1 MGVFERL
8 RLLNRV
14 KPWHL
19 NAEIAFT
26 HELNP
31 SRSMLKII
39 GGRLEGVTPLFAWAI
54 LMRISKHFRGR
65 SVSWSNQKSLASG
78 HQWAVKTVVLKCGN
92 FLCNIKQVDSGKR
105 IPEQSID
112 VLTYEST
119 AEFSSCS
126 FVILSENVT
135 SNQQQQNRFISME
148 AI

>member
-65 SVSWSNQKSLASG
+65 SVS
-78 HQWAVKTVVLKCGN
+78 
-92 FLCNIKQVDSGKR
+92 
-105 IPEQSID
+105 
-112 VLTYEST
+112 
-119 AEFSSCS
+119 
-126 FVILSENVT
+126 
-135 SNQQQQNRFISME
+135 
-148 AI
+148 